1 MIEHGISA
9 AEWPAGAK
17 TPPTVLAKPAMNPK
31 HATGQK
37 TTGTTDVVGA
47 EYRKPPTTETR
58 SFNTETRY
66 HQTVAGVVVAV

>member
-1 MIEHGISA
+1 
-9 AEWPAGAK
+9 
-17 TPPTVLAKPAMNPK
+17 MNPK